1 MIQPFVDRLD
11 PVALRLGPLEVHWY
25 GLMYLLGFA
34 MAWYLGERRRRKGY
48 LPVTAGAYS
57 DLLFY
62 LMLGVII
69 GGRVW
74 YMATYYRPVDWLWT
88 DPLALF
94 RIWDGGMSFHGGL
107 LGVLLAGWWWS
118 RRHKVHVFDTVDFIA
133 PLVPIGLGLG
143 RIGNFIN
150 GELWGKPTRM
160 PWGVMFP
167 GAHNEDKEFLLHHPG
182 WQDLWQRYGMLPRQP
197 SQLYEMFLEGVVM
210 FTVLYLYSRKP
221 RPRFRIAGLFAL
233 MYGCFRIAVEFV
245 RMPDPQFGHHG
256 LPGYLFGTDWIT
268 MGQVQSVPLVLV
280 GLWLLWLSR
289 KSPVPARVP
298 PPDDRGDDKSAA

>member
-11 PVALRLGPLEVHWY
+11 PVALHLGPLQVHWY
-25 GLMYLLGFA
+25 GLMYLLGFVA
-34 MAWYLGERRRRKGY
+34 AWVLGERRRRRGY
-48 LPVTAGAYS
+48 LPVSANAFS

-62 LMLGVII
+62 VMMGVIV

-74 YMATYYRPVDWLWT
+74 YMATYYRPADWLWT

-118 RRHKVHVFDTVDFIA
+118 RRQKVHFFDAVDFVA

-167 GAHNEDKEFLLHHPG
+167 GSRNEDLEFLANHPG
-182 WQDLWQRYGMLPRQP
+182 WHDLWQRYGMLPRQP
-197 SQLYEMFLEGVVM
+197 SQLYEMFLEGIVM

-221 RPRFRIAGLFAL
+221 RPRYRISGLFAL

-256 LPGYLFGTDWIT
+256 QPGYLFGTHWVT
-268 MGQVQSVPLVLV
+268 MGQVQSVPLVLL
-280 GLWLLWLSR
+280 GIWLLWISR
-289 KSPVPARVP
+289 KAPVPAREP
-298 PPDDRGDDKSAA
+298 PPDAGPAKES